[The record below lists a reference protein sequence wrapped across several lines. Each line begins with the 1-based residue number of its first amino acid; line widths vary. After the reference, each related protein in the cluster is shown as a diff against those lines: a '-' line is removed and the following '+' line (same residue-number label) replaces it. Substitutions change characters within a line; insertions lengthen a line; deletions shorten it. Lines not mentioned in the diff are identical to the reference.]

1 MRCHDGNING
11 IYGSLLPS
19 LSYLLAVASL
29 ALCKLSR
36 KIFQDYFFSHLKNI
50 NINPRTNR
58 RRVLIHAH
66 SWTLL

>member
-36 KIFQDYFFSHLKNI
+36 KFFQDYLIFS
-50 NINPRTNR
+50 P
-58 RRVLIHAH
+58 
-66 SWTLL
+66 

>member
-36 KIFQDYFFSHLKNI
+36 KFFQDFFFLTL
-50 NINPRTNR
+50 RTLASIQEQL
-58 RRVLIHAH
+58 VEAC
-66 SWTLL
+66 